1 METNMPGIAWTG
13 IKLMGGILKLPTN
26 RRPYGMNLADM
37 MNELMQIPEAKEI
50 ILKYGAKWEAI

>member
-1 METNMPGIAWTG
+1 MSIAWTG

-50 ILKYGAKWEAI
+50 ILKYGAKWEAT